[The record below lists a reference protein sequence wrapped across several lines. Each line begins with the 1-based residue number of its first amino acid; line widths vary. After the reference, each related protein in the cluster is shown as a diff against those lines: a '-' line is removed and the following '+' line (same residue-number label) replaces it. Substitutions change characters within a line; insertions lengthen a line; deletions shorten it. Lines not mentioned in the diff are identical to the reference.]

1 MKTGQPY
8 NVSFAVIGG
17 SGAYHLLSEN
27 TLGEELD
34 CTVLDT
40 PFGQSSP
47 IHRFRNKESE
57 FIFLSRHGEKDYSL
71 TAPFVNYKANIYA
84 LKACGAERIVSW
96 SGPGII
102 NQSFQPGDFV
112 LPHDVIDETR
122 NRPTTFFE
130 GRGVGFIRQ
139 SEVFCPQ
146 IRQVLHEVLHDA
158 EIPHPDKAVY
168 ACTEGP
174 RLETPAEIKKLRIIG
189 ADLVGMTLVPEA
201 FLAREL
207 EICYT
212 PICYLTNYAE
222 GVVERNFKG
231 GELFEGMQSQDER
244 ASVETSVRRFPEI
257 IKGYLEKIIGPDV
270 TGAQRDC
277 NCQQALR
284 RYKDKGMI
292 SEDWKQ
298 WFTDEDQ

>member
-1 MKTGQPY
+1 MRSDPPY
-8 NVSFAVIGG
+8 NVPFAVIGG

-27 TLGEELD
+27 NLGEELD
-34 CTVLDT
+34 CVSIDT
-40 PFGQSSP
+40 PFGESSP
-47 IHRFRNKESE
+47 LHHFRFGELE

-84 LKACGAERIVSW
+84 LKDCGAERIIAW

-102 NQSFQPGDFV
+102 NQNFRPGDFV

-122 NRPTTFFE
+122 NRSTTFFE
-130 GRGVGFIRQ
+130 GRGIGFIRQ
-139 SEVFCPQ
+139 SDVFCPQ
-146 IRQVLHEVLHDA
+146 IRQTLHEVLHGAD
-158 EIPHPDKAVY
+158 IPHPENAVY

-174 RLETPAEIKKLRIIG
+174 RLETPAEIRKLRIIG

-222 GVVERNFKG
+222 GIVERDFKE
-231 GELFEGMQSQDER
+231 GELFEGMQNQDER
-244 ASVETSVRRFPEI
+244 TSVENSVKKFPKI
-257 IKGYLEKIIGPDV
+257 IKGYLKKMKEAVATDF
-270 TGAQRDC
+270 QRNC
-277 NCQQALR
+277 SCQQALR

-292 SEDWKQ
+292 AEDWRE
-298 WFTDEDQ
+298 WFKVD

>member
-1 MKTGQPY
+1 MKSGKPY

-27 TLGEELD
+27 IFGEELD
-34 CTVLDT
+34 CKVLDT

-47 IHRFRNKESE
+47 IHHFRCGESE
-57 FIFLSRHGEKDYSL
+57 FIFLSRHGEEDYSL
-71 TAPFVNYKANIYA
+71 TAPFVNYKANVYA
-84 LKACGAERIVSW
+84 LKACGADRIIAW

-102 NQSFQPGDFV
+102 NQNFRPGDFV

-139 SEVFCPQ
+139 SDVFCPK
-146 IRQVLHEVLHDA
+146 IRQVLHDVLHDF

-222 GVVERNFKG
+222 GVVERSFKE
-231 GELFEGMQSQDER
+231 GELFEGMQNQDER
-244 ASVETSVRRFPEI
+244 VAVEISVRKFPAI
-257 IKGYLEKIIGPDV
+257 IKGYLEKANGFVV
-270 TGAQRDC
+270 TDFPKNC

-284 RYKDKGMI
+284 RYKDKGTI
-292 SEDWKQ
+292 AEDWRD
-298 WFTDEDQ
+298 WFKDIEN